1 MPTLWLHKVDAAV
14 STLWDPLRRQQRRP
28 TSHSSKW
35 PWDFGKH
42 EERGHVR
49 QKGGLCLLLGPACRV
64 VITAGLT
71 WEVPGK
77 GTCSPHCLPGTAAN
91 VVVTSYVWQTGS
103 WRESKAE
110 LLCRIDMRHSARSRT
125 EGKDPVVWIS
135 LSLRPLRSASIE
147 NGVAYYSGSQ
157 ASLLIILNTLPC
169 SSKIVFA

>member
-1 MPTLWLHKVDAAV
+1 MQLSAHYGTHLGGSKGDLQAIAQNGHETLGNTKREGMW
-14 STLWDPLRRQQRRP
+14 
-28 TSHSSKW
+28 
-35 PWDFGKH
+35 GKR
-42 EERGHVR
+42 EV
-49 QKGGLCLLLGPACRV
+49 CASCCCPACRV